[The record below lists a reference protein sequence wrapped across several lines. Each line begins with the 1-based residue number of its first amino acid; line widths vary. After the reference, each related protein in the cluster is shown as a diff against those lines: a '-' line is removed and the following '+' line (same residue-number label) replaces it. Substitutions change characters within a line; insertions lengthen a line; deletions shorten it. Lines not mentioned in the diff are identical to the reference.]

1 MKIQVITMSEKGRI
15 TLPIAIRKDL
25 GLMPGSKFAV
35 FWEGG
40 AMVLK
45 PLNAPIQ
52 EGFQAFLDKTKMWAE
67 EVGYVEPDVQ
77 AIIQETRSK

>member
-1 MKIQVITMSEKGRI
+1 MKIQVIKISEKGRV

-25 GLMPGSKFAV
+25 GLVPGSKIAV
-35 FWEGG
+35 CWEDG

-52 EGFQAFLDKTKMWAE
+52 EGFQAFLDKAKIWAE
-67 EVGYVEPDVQ
+67 EAGYLESDVQ
-77 AIIQETRSK
+77 ALIQETRSK